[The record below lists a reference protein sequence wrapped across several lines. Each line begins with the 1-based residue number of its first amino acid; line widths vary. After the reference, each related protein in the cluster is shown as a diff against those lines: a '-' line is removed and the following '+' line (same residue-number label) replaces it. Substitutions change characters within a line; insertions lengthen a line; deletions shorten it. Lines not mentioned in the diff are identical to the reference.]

1 MPYTTATNC
10 IVMTPLKITPN
21 KKKKLPDKELKTM
34 IVTIKKNQL
43 QVSPVVKILNSI
55 LAD

>member
-1 MPYTTATNC
+1 MPYPTATNC

-34 IVTIKKNQL
+34 IVTIKKTNSKYLQL
-43 QVSPVVKILNSI
+43 SKSSI
-55 LAD
+55 QY